1 MSCHSVLGK
10 FVVKPDFACS
20 LDCNI
25 SGYRFIYFVH
35 TFFFEGGAS
44 FFPRSFLKV
53 GSSAQRFVQEFEKEV
68 FFDSVVDLDG
78 AFDASVLEGC
88 PPCGIAKMFLLG
100 PQIGLAGA
108 PTRSLLLDYE
118 GSLSPPP
125 GRVGE
130 LR

>member
-1 MSCHSVLGK
+1 MLCHSILGK

-53 GSSAQRFVQEFEKEV
+53 GASAQGSFRNLKKRP
-68 FFDSVVDLDG
+68 FFDSVVDEGG
-78 AFDASVLEGC
+78 AFDASGLEGC
-88 PPCGIAKMFLLG
+88 PPLEFRRCFCWDL
-100 PQIGLAGA
+100 
-108 PTRSLLLDYE
+108 RLD
-118 GSLSPPP
+118 
-125 GRVGE
+125 
-130 LR
+130 